1 MAQRKYDEQLKK
13 DIIDAVLIGNKSA
26 AQVACEHDVP
36 DSAVYTW
43 IRNYKEKNNMA
54 RLALKNET
62 PEQEI
67 ARLKAELYKATQLK
81 VFSKRLKP
89 KRFINMISSLIRLQ

>member
-26 AQVACEHDVP
+26 A
-36 DSAVYTW
+36 
-43 IRNYKEKNNMA
+43 

-67 ARLKAELYKATQLK
+67 VRLKAELYKATQLK